1 MGPSR
6 QPEPEPH
13 GLAPRFDAR
22 SRLEADLA
30 PVVGGLRQ
38 LNGAQV
44 VVLVGSPEAE
54 AQLAELAPSGVKL
67 VSAAAGGRPVSPEAR
82 ALVDA
87 AVAIVELVVSLAEA
101 HALIG
106 ALDELTTADP
116 LTGLRNRRFL
126 DRTLAYELVRRR
138 RYERPLTLMLL
149 DLDHFKRVNDT
160 RGHDVGDDVLRAVGD
175 TLRQILRRADL
186 AARYGGEEFAV
197 VFPETPAEGAVVVAE
212 RVRRTVQGLDVQ
224 GLTITTSIGLAS
236 VEGVWEGDPAALLRA
251 ADQALYRAKRE
262 GRNRVVAVNL
272 LEGSADS
279 SPTITGPA
287 RLTSG

>member
-1 MGPSR
+1 
-6 QPEPEPH
+6 
-13 GLAPRFDAR
+13 
-22 SRLEADLA
+22 
-30 PVVGGLRQ
+30 VV
-38 LNGAQV
+38 
-44 VVLVGSPEAE
+44 SPEAE